1 VAIFFSP
8 SPQGDEDEELYE
20 KNAGM
25 KEVDGVIISSI
36 HRITGNE
43 YFKQLFLR
51 QSQNCFSA
59 RSAKEPSTQKSR
71 LWDFFAKNGRFSPLQ
86 YFDFS
91 CIFRLFMH
99 ILAYFSTFQIF
110 STGSVL
116 VKSKRAF
123 FILLQI

>member
-20 KNAGM
+20 KNAEM

-71 LWDFFAKNGRFSPLQ
+71 LWDFLPKWGALARYSRLRTTSFSNLNNVSNKFDCCILTVLCHNSILKNEFYKG
-86 YFDFS
+86 
-91 CIFRLFMH
+91 
-99 ILAYFSTFQIF
+99 
-110 STGSVL
+110 
-116 VKSKRAF
+116 
-123 FILLQI
+123 

>member
-8 SPQGDEDEELYE
+8 SPQGDEDEEPYE
-20 KNAGM
+20 KNAEM

-51 QSQNCFSA
+51 LSQNCFSA

-71 LWDFFAKNGRFSPLQ
+71 LWDFFAKNGAL
-86 YFDFS
+86 
-91 CIFRLFMH
+91 
-99 ILAYFSTFQIF
+99 
-110 STGSVL
+110 
-116 VKSKRAF
+116 
-123 FILLQI
+123 